1 MVPQQIWR
9 QVSTVRRPTIRL
21 QLEQKI
27 HKCSFV
33 LMNALQKG
41 TSTSTVVNRV
51 RSLKVGLVEKFR
63 NRYDRAVLAGWLQAE
78 GLNFCI
84 IIHFNNFNLKF

>member
-1 MVPQQIWR
+1 
-9 QVSTVRRPTIRL
+9 
-21 QLEQKI
+21 
-27 HKCSFV
+27 
-33 LMNALQKG
+33 MNALQKG

-63 NRYDRAVLAGWLQAE
+63 NLYDLAVLAGWLQAE